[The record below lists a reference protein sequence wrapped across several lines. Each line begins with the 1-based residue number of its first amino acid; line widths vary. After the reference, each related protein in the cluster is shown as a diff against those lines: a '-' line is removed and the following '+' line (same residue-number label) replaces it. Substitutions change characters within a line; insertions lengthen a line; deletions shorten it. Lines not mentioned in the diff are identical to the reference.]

1 MSQTDAPTGAGTG
14 PDPFYVGYRA
24 LPRTHRLFLLA
35 AVPLALAL
43 VGVGAVG
50 LAVSQP
56 AWGDGQWRNAE
67 AVTIEGVLRLDP
79 YPTLHIAATDGLR
92 SYLLVRTGKLGSL
105 AMLEDRRGELDGATV
120 AARGWVIERDGRRML
135 ELDADGAGEPV
146 VGGAPAIVARPV
158 EAGLEAINPLRLALT
173 GAEPVTVRGEIVDAK
188 CYLGAMKP
196 GLGRGHK
203 ACATLCVRGG
213 IPPVLASLGADGRA
227 RYHLLVNETGMA
239 LTGERLEELLPLIA
253 EPIEATG
260 VESRVGAWRVLR
272 LTRDAVKAL

>member
-1 MSQTDAPTGAGTG
+1 MSDEGSRS
-14 PDPFYVGYRA
+14 DPFYVGYLA
-24 LPRTHRLFLLA
+24 LPRAHRLFLLA
-35 AVPLALAL
+35 AVPMAL
-43 VGVGAVG
+43 VLIGAGAVG

-67 AVTIEGVLRLDP
+67 AVEIEGVLRLDP
-79 YPTLHIAATDGLR
+79 YPTLHVEDGERLR

-105 AMLEDRRGELDGATV
+105 AMLEAQRGELDGAAVT
-120 AARGWVIERDGRRML
+120 ARGWVIERDGRRIL

-146 VGGAPAIVARPV
+146 VGVGPAVVAQRV
-158 EAGLEAINPLRLALT
+158 GVVGEAEAINPLRLAMA
-173 GAEPVTVRGEIVDAK
+173 GAEPVTVRGEIIDAK

-196 GLGRGHK
+196 GVGRGHK

-213 IPPVLASLGADGRA
+213 IPPMLASRGADGGV

-253 EPIEATG
+253 EPVEVTG